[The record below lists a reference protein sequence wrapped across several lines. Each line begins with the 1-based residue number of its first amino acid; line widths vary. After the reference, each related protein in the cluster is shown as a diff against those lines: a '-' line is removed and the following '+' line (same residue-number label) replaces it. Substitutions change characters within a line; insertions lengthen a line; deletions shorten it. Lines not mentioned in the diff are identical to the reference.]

1 MAELSCFFSRAV
13 NVAIPPVR
21 PFSDT
26 GRRQISL
33 DLGRIMLGV

>member
-13 NVAIPPVR
+13 NVAILPVS

-26 GRRQISL
+26 GRRRISL
-33 DLGRIMLGV
+33 DLGRIMLRI